1 MEIINPNLNIDSNFL
16 SSLNRINTAL
26 NGSEQTD
33 TITGGINRGQDNVY
47 RFLKGEGLHLPSSGT
62 TSYSLELIFKF
73 DETNGYRKILDFAG
87 RTQDTGLYVYNQQI
101 RFYNVSGATGG
112 TVNSGEYNH
121 LILTRS
127 NDNTVVAYLNG
138 QQIFSFN
145 DSSNLAVINAS
156 DGLNIFIEDTLQGT
170 EQSAGHLDLLS
181 FWSSNTLSSTQTLH
195 RYNSLQDS
203 SIAPSVNITSDR
215 SELNSGETATITFTF
230 SKEITDFDLNDI
242 TVTGG
247 TISNLTGIGGTITA
261 SGENALAG
269 EGKEE
274 AFDRN
279 SNTKWLTFSNTGW
292 LQYEFETPVVVTDY
306 HLTSANDEPARDP
319 KDWQLQGSNDGVNF
333 VNLESQTNQ
342 NFDTRL
348 ETKSFHIPSTNQ
360 QAYQYY
366 RLNITANHGL
376 DSYGDATLQLAEL
389 QLEYDSIYTATFT
402 PEEDSQTTANIQV
415 GSDYFDLSGNP
426 GTSQSITIDID
437 TDETAPT
444 LVITSDKS
452 ELSSGE
458 TATITFTFSEEV
470 SGFDSS
476 DITVTGGTLGTVST
490 SDNQIYTATFTPEED
505 SQITGTIQV
514 GSDYF
519 DLSGNPGTSQSI
531 TIDIDTDETAPTLT
545 ITSDKSEL
553 SSGETATIT
562 FTFSEEVSGFDS
574 SDITVTGGTLGTVS
588 TSDNQIYTATFTPEE
603 DSQITGT
610 IQVGSDYFDL
620 SGNLGTSQSITIDI
634 DTDGTAPTLII
645 TSDKSELSSGETAT
659 ITFTFSEEVSEFDSS
674 DITVTGGT
682 LGTVS
687 TSDNQIYTATFT
699 PEEDS
704 QITGTIQVGSDY
716 FDLSGNLGTS
726 QSITIDIDT

>member
-1 MEIINPNLNIDSNFL
+1 MEIIKPNLNIDSNFL

-33 TITGGINRGQDNVY
+33 TITGGINRGQENVY

-73 DETNGYRKILDFAG
+73 DETDGYRKILDFAG
-87 RTQDTGLYVYNQQI
+87 RTQDTGLYVYSGQI
-101 RFYNVSGATGG
+101 TFYDVSSATGG
-112 TVNSGEYNH
+112 TVNSNEYNH

-181 FWSSNTLSSTQTLH
+181 FWSSNTLSSTQALH
-195 RYNSLQDS
+195 RYNSLQDL

-242 TVTGG
+242 AVTGG
-247 TISNLTGIGGTITA
+247 TISNLTGGIGGTITA
-261 SGENALAG
+261 SGENAPE

-274 AFDRN
+274 AFDQ
-279 SNTKWLTFSNTGW
+279 SLSTKWLTFNNTGW

-306 HLTSANDEPARDP
+306 HLTSGDDEPARDP

-342 NFDTRL
+342 NFSGRL
-348 ETKSFHIPSTNQ
+348 ETKSFHIPSANQ

-376 DSYGDATLQLAEL
+376 DSYGDATLQLVEL
-389 QLEYDSIYTATFT
+389 ELIYDSIYTATFTPEEDSKTTANIQVGSDYFDLSGNLGTANSITIDIDTDETAPTLTITSDQSELNSGETATITFAFSEEVSGFNSSDITVTGGTLGTISTSDNQIYTATFT

-415 GSDYFDLSGNP
+415 GSDYFDLSGNL
-426 GTSQSITIDID
+426 GTGNSITIEID
-437 TDETAPT
+437 TYEIDETAPT

-458 TATITFTFSEEV
+458 TATITFTFSEE
-470 SGFDSS
+470 
-476 DITVTGGTLGTVST
+476 
-490 SDNQIYTATFTPEED
+490 
-505 SQITGTIQV
+505 
-514 GSDYF
+514 
-519 DLSGNPGTSQSI
+519 
-531 TIDIDTDETAPTLT
+531 
-545 ITSDKSEL
+545 
-553 SSGETATIT
+553 
-562 FTFSEEVSGFDS
+562 
-574 SDITVTGGTLGTVS
+574 
-588 TSDNQIYTATFTPEE
+588 
-603 DSQITGT
+603 
-610 IQVGSDYFDL
+610 
-620 SGNLGTSQSITIDI
+620 
-634 DTDGTAPTLII
+634 
-645 TSDKSELSSGETAT
+645 
-659 ITFTFSEEVSEFDSS
+659 
-674 DITVTGGT
+674 
-682 LGTVS
+682 
-687 TSDNQIYTATFT
+687 
-699 PEEDS
+699 
-704 QITGTIQVGSDY
+704 
-716 FDLSGNLGTS
+716 
-726 QSITIDIDT
+726 